1 MLLQYLCLNA
11 IKESSETRQN
21 TVIRDVQLTP
31 QRCGWV
37 VAQLSIG
44 TLPPDDRVYCR
55 VVELQIDDVTV
66 TEIVNSIEIKTLYK

>member
-44 TLPPDDRVYCR
+44 TLPPDDGVY
-55 VVELQIDDVTV
+55 
-66 TEIVNSIEIKTLYK
+66 